1 MKEPVATEDVKVIT
15 DEKAPTSTAEIFLAC
30 SMSAVVSVAMIIL
43 NKAIIHYIPFS
54 GGLVL
59 LQNSATVLLV
69 LILKRFHRPQ
79 DLSWKCV
86 LTNLPCAVLFGTNMF
101 TSMQALSYLSVT
113 AFTVLRNTQSILSY
127 PLDYYMRG
135 ERLKPLSI
143 YFLFTILLGTC
154 AYCSHDMRGNIDG
167 IAWAAAHL
175 VSTTFYAVLTKM
187 RLQDEKDSE
196 NKLTRTLDMALFN
209 NILSAPVV
217 GAVAAIQAVYM
228 TTPLIRQECGVDCCI
243 MVGVSCFGGCAMS
256 LTGLNTQMLLSPVTY
271 LTFNNLNKIP
281 AMLISTVIWP
291 KIEMTD
297 SIPEIMG
304 ILLSIYGGLLYA
316 LSKQGDVHP
325 IAIFSSVAICVALIP
340 LVVLSEL
347 ATQQQSN
354 TALVV
359 LNQTRGVT

>member
-1 MKEPVATEDVKVIT
+1 MKEPEDVKVIS
-15 DEKAPTSTAEIFLAC
+15 DEKVPTSTAEIALAC

-43 NKAIIHYIPFS
+43 NKAIIQYIPFS
-54 GGLVL
+54 AGLVL
-59 LQNSATVLLV
+59 IQNSTTVLLV
-69 LILKRFHRPQ
+69 LILKRFKTPQ
-79 DLSWKCV
+79 DLSWKCI
-86 LTNLPCAVLFGTNMF
+86 LDNLPCAVLFGANMF

-143 YFLFTILLGTC
+143 YFLLTILIGTC
-154 AYCSHDMRGNIDG
+154 AYCGHDMRGNVEG
-167 IAWAAAHL
+167 IAWASAHL

-187 RLQDEKDSE
+187 RMQDETE

-209 NILSAPVV
+209 NVLSAPVI

-228 TTPLIRQECGVDCCI
+228 EPPLIRQECGVDCCV

-256 LTGLNTQMLLSPVTY
+256 LTGLNTQVLLSPVTY

-291 KIEMTD
+291 KLEITD

-304 ILLSIYGGLLYA
+304 IMLSVYGGLLYA
-316 LSKQGDVHP
+316 LSKQGDVHL
-325 IAIFSSVAICVALIP
+325 IAILVSVGMCIALVP

-347 ATQQQSN
+347 AVQQPASN
-354 TALVV
+354 TTVV
-359 LNQTRGVT
+359 QILGVM